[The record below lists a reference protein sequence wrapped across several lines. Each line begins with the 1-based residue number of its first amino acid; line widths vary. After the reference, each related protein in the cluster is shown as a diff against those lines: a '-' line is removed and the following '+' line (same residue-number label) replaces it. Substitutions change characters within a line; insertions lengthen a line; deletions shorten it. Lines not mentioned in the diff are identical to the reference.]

1 MRNKKQKLE
10 FVSVGGQALME
21 GIMMR
26 GPGGLAMSL
35 RLPDGTIETTN
46 RTIKQLK
53 DKFKPF
59 GWPLIRG
66 FIGFIESMV
75 LGYKCL
81 MESAEKTGF
90 DSSGEEDMSRVDK
103 WLTKHFGPK
112 LMGVIG
118 VISAILGFSLAF
130 LLFFWL
136 PSFVFDTVDKTLTA
150 DILKFKVVF
159 EGAIRIILFVSYMAL
174 VAMMKDI
181 KRLYMYHGAEH
192 KAIFC
197 FESGEELTIENV
209 RKQKRYHPRCGTS
222 FIFVMIILSI
232 LISSII
238 ALAFPV
244 LTNPVNRAWW
254 MLVKL
259 MIVPVIMSIGY
270 EFIRYAGC
278 HQNIFIKILS
288 APGLWMQRIT
298 TKEPPDDII
307 EIGIAALK
315 AVLPKPESEDIPVS
329 KVNEE
334 KINENDSFANVID
347 DSGMPG
353 TDTL

>member
-1 MRNKKQKLE
+1 MKNRKEKQE

-53 DKFKPF
+53 DKYKLF
-59 GWPLIRG
+59 GWPLVRG
-66 FIGFIESMV
+66 FVGFIESMI

-90 DSSGEEDMSRVDK
+90 DSSGEEDTSKFDK

-118 VISAILGFSLAF
+118 VISAVLGFGLAF
-130 LLFFWL
+130 LLFFYL
-136 PSFVFDTVDKTLTA
+136 PSFIFDTINKYLSF
-150 DILKFKVVF
+150 DIISFKVII
-159 EGAIRIILFVSYMAL
+159 EGIIRIILFVSYMAL

-197 FESGEELTIENV
+197 YESGEELTIENV
-209 RKQKRYHPRCGTS
+209 RKQKRFHPRCGTS

-232 LISSII
+232 LISSVV
-238 ALAFPV
+238 ALVFPV
-244 LTNPVNRAWW
+244 LTEPGNRAWW

-278 HQNIFIKILS
+278 HHNIFIKILS

-298 TKEPPDDII
+298 TKEPTDDII
-307 EIGIAALK
+307 EVGIAALK
-315 AVLPKPESEDIPVS
+315 AVLQKPESEDLLNDIID
-329 KVNEE
+329 EGE
-334 KINENDSFANVID
+334 TNENDILADIID
-347 DSGMPG
+347 SSEMPG
-353 TDTL
+353 TDTI